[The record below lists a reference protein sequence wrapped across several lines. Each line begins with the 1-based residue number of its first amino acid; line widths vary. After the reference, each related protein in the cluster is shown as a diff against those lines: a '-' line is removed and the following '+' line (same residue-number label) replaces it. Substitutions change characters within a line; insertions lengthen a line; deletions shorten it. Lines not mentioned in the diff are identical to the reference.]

1 MAQIQPVTFPIVGEA
16 VTLEV
21 TVAGFKTDAVTA
33 GTYYELKKAD
43 GTNCIV
49 GNYQMTEAEF
59 DAWGQ
64 DNSVVEEYVAAHLGV
79 TIIPPASE

>member
-21 TVAGFKTDAVTA
+21 TVGGFKTNATTA

-43 GTNCIV
+43 GINVIV
-49 GNYQMTEAEF
+49 GNYQMTEEQFA
-59 DAWGQ
+59 AWGQ
-64 DNSVVEEYVAAHLGV
+64 DNSVVDDYVAEFLGV
-79 TIIPPASE
+79 TIIPPAE

>member
-21 TVAGFKTDAVTA
+21 TVAAFKTNATTA

-43 GTNCIV
+43 GTNVIV
-49 GNYQMTEAEF
+49 GNYQMTEEEF
-59 DAWGQ
+59 AAWGQ
-64 DNSVVEEYVAAHLGV
+64 DNSVVEEYVADALGLTIV
-79 TIIPPASE
+79 TE

>member
-21 TVAGFKTDAVTA
+21 TIAAFKTDATTA

-49 GNYQMTEAEF
+49 GNYQMTEAQF
-59 DAWGQ
+59 AAWGQ
-64 DNSVVEEYVAAHLGV
+64 DNSVIDDYVADFLGL
-79 TIIPPASE
+79 TIVSE

>member
-21 TVAGFKTDAVTA
+21 TVAAFKTNATVA

-43 GTNCIV
+43 GTNVIV
-49 GNYQMTEAEF
+49 GNYQMTEEQFA
-59 DAWGQ
+59 AWGQ
-64 DNSVVEEYVAAHLGV
+64 DNSVVEEYVADALGL
-79 TIIPPASE
+79 TIITE

>member
-21 TVAGFKTDAVTA
+21 TVAAFKTNATTT

-43 GTNCIV
+43 GTNVIV
-49 GNYQMTEAEF
+49 GNYQMTEEQFA
-59 DAWGQ
+59 AWGQ
-64 DNSVVEEYVAAHLGV
+64 DNSVVEEYVADALGLTIV
-79 TIIPPASE
+79 TE